1 MVQRL
6 TIVPQVRHLLS
17 MTLPA
22 QRRAAAAMLAF
33 IQEARRRSCAAARS
47 HRLLRL
53 RRLQL
58 QDSS

>member
-17 MTLPA
+17 MSLPA
-22 QRRAAAAMLAF
+22 QRRAAAAMLAL
-33 IQEARRRSCAAARS
+33 IQEARRSCAAARS

>member
-1 MVQRL
+1 MEQRL

-17 MTLPA
+17 MTRPA
-22 QRRAAAAMLAF
+22 RRRDAAVMLAF
-33 IQEARRRSCAAARS
+33 IQEARQRSCTARS

>member
-1 MVQRL
+1 MEQRL

-17 MTLPA
+17 TTLPA
-22 QRRAAAAMLAF
+22 
-33 IQEARRRSCAAARS
+33 RRRNYAAARS

-58 QDSS
+58 QDST